1 MTIASA
7 IDVQR
12 DRIARA
18 ALSVGRAPTDITL
31 VAVSKMH
38 PVQAV
43 QEALQAGIA
52 DFGESYVKDW
62 LPKADALGDSVNWH
76 FIGHLQA
83 NKAKQVVGRAA
94 LIHSVDRLSLLQAL
108 GGEREASQGIL
119 LQLNLTGEASKS
131 GCHPD
136 QWLQLLEQ
144 AARTPG
150 IALHG
155 LMTMGDPGADEKATR
170 QVFAQLRELLDV
182 GRQYIAAESPTA
194 ASHFR
199 HLSMGM
205 SDDLEWAVQ
214 EGATLVRVGTAIF
227 GART

>member
-7 IDVQR
+7 IDFQR

-18 ALSVGRAPTDITL
+18 AHLAGRAPNEITL

-38 PVQAV
+38 ALNAIH
-43 QEALQAGIA
+43 EARQAGIA

-62 LPKADALGDSVNWH
+62 IPKADALGDAVNWH

-83 NKAKQVVGRAA
+83 NKARQVVGKAA
-94 LIHSVDRLSLLQAL
+94 LVHSVDRLSLLQAL
-108 GGEREASQGIL
+108 GGEREVSQAIL

-155 LMTMGDPGADEKATR
+155 LMTMGDPGADEKSTR

-182 GRQYIAAESPTA
+182 GRRYIAAESPAA
-194 ASHFR
+194 ASQFC

-214 EGATLVRVGTAIF
+214 EGATQVRVGTAIF